1 MFKISFKKTLIYI
14 LVIILALIIAYLSYA
29 WGKQIWPFSE
39 SKYQAV
45 QLISGDI
52 YYGKL
57 RTFPCCKISEAY
69 IIQTNKS
76 QKEGEEAT
84 TKLVPLASLFF
95 APENTMHFSKNQI
108 LWWANLSKDS
118 QVLKAIKEIKNK

>member
-14 LVIILALIIAYLSYA
+14 LIIILALIIAYFSYT
-29 WGKQIWPFSE
+29 WGKQIFPFSE

-69 IIQTNKS
+69 IIQTNKP
-76 QKEGEEAT
+76 QKEGETAT
-84 TKLVPLASLFF
+84 TQLVPLSSLFF
-95 APENTMHFSKNQI
+95 APENTMHFSKNQL
-108 LWWANLSKDS
+108 LWWTNLGNDS
-118 QVLKAIKEIKNK
+118 QVLKVIREMKNK